1 MTNKEKDKRI
11 YIKND
16 VIRVKFSDI
25 EKEQIKRKA
34 MELNVSMSDL
44 VRHCLALELDNFTR
58 YIID

>member
-44 VRHCLALELDNFTR
+44 VRHCLALELDNFNR